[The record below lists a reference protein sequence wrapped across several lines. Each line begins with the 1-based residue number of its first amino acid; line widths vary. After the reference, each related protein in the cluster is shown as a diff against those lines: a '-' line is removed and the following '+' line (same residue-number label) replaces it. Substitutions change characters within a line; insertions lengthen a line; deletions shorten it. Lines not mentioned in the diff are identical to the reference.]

1 MSARSA
7 PADLQQPP
15 APRRI
20 TRRALARAA
29 AAGATLLWGRAPAR
43 AAARWWS
50 SLVFGVLENRAY
62 STVETL
68 PSHVR
73 LAREGAVLSNYDAI
87 GHPSGPNY
95 RAMISG
101 EAWGTGE
108 IVDAFHPSVA
118 SAAAAL
124 VPPVPTY
131 VYHLAGTI
139 AARHNPFVDLHAPL
153 AAQRRGF
160 DVFRRD
166 LAGGLPPAALVY
178 VGWDDDNDLHNGNF
192 SLADRNVTNLL
203 DALTESRW
211 FTTPDGSGRYP
222 ALFLTYDENDGRAGN
237 RVFAAW
243 WGRGVSR
250 GLTSPR
256 HHTHYGFCRTMT
268 DNLGLD
274 PLGRGADEPPIDE
287 VWIR

>member
-1 MSARSA
+1 MSAGFV
-7 PADLQQPP
+7 PADLQQHP

-20 TRRALARAA
+20 TRRALAGAA
-29 AAGATLLWGRAPAR
+29 AAGATLLWGGAPAR

-108 IVDAFHPSVA
+108 IVDTFHPSVA

-139 AARHNPFVDLHAPL
+139 AARHNPFVDLHAPAGRPAPRL
-153 AAQRRGF
+153 RRVPSGPCRRPAARRAGVRGLGRRQRPAQRQLLPRGPQRHEPA
-160 DVFRRD
+160 RR
-166 LAGGLPPAALVY
+166 ARGVALVY
-178 VGWDDDNDLHNGNF
+178 D
-192 SLADRNVTNLL
+192 
-203 DALTESRW
+203 
-211 FTTPDGSGRYP
+211 PGRLRPVPRAVSHLRRKRRP
-222 ALFLTYDENDGRAGN
+222 ARAT
-237 RVFAAW
+237 AC
-243 WGRGVSR
+243 
-250 GLTSPR
+250 SPR
-256 HHTHYGFCRTMT
+256 GG
-268 DNLGLD
+268 D
-274 PLGRGADEPPIDE
+274 A
-287 VWIR
+287 V